1 MIIKNDKVM
10 AYRERLLRNCHLSFK
25 ARGHVRPRDKL
36 KTLNLF
42 YHNDY
47 GQETSQDGE
56 IPQGTTTHRVIL
68 PYNNVWY
75 EIEKTN
81 RSSLSQNLWP
91 LNFAEC

>member
-36 KTLNLF
+36 KTLNLY

-47 GQETSQDGE
+47 GQETSQDGD
-56 IPQGTTTHRVIL
+56 IPQGATTHRVIW
-68 PYNNVWY
+68 PYNHV
-75 EIEKTN
+75 
-81 RSSLSQNLWP
+81 L
-91 LNFAEC
+91 